1 MTFPFET
8 FAGAVVWPIT
18 WVPFRIVNVSVP
30 VLMATP
36 AVVLTVAV
44 RFKTWLRRA
53 EGRGNRG
60 GDGAAGAADEWTGK
74 RW

>member
-1 MTFPFET
+1 ML
-8 FAGAVVWPIT
+8 WPIT

-44 RFKTWLRRA
+44 RFKTWLDVLKGVTTGVATVPLAPLRM
-53 EGRGNRG
+53 
-60 GDGAAGAADEWTGK
+60 AGKQW
-74 RW
+74 